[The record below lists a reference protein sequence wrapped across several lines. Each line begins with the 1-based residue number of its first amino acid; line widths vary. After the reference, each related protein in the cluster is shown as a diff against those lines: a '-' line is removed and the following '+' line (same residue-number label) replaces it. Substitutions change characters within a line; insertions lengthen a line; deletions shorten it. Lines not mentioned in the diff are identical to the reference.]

1 MKRKRKIKKIIPMM
15 REPESE
21 YQYSKDMISSISL
34 ERLAIALI
42 SFMFG
47 LFVGFILVI
56 VLTRGGA

>member
-1 MKRKRKIKKIIPMM
+1 MKRKKNIENAISH

-21 YQYSKDMISSISL
+21 YQYSNKDIISSISL

-47 LFVGFILVI
+47 LFVGFILATVW
-56 VLTRGGA
+56 VRGGA